1 MPSTPKARN
10 ARTLSSLTQRLKRQH
25 RRLEQLI
32 ARESRHKLP
41 DFLRLQHLKKL
52 RLSVKEKL
60 GRAEGVIRTI
70 GKPIRPDAA

>member
-1 MPSTPKARN
+1 MPSKPKIGN

-52 RLSVKEKL
+52 RLSVKERL
-60 GRAEGVIRTI
+60 THTEGVMRTI